1 MEMTKSKSAKNN
13 NHKRKSKRRTL
24 MALTGALFAGV
35 SGINSNGNAMNIIG
49 DNIANANT
57 IGFKSSRAVFF
68 DLLSADVG
76 GTKVG
81 LGSRLAASERAFVQG
96 GVETTN
102 SATDLAIQGHGLF
115 ILNDAQ
121 GGQFYSR
128 AGQFSIDKDGNL
140 VNPAGLAVQGIQLDP
155 NGNPISGLTNIVISQ
170 VVVSPAVTDTIGVAL
185 NLDATSTTPLTAMPA
200 DAAGT
205 QDTPGNWFAGSN
217 FSTVVTIYDSL
228 GQGHDLT
235 YLFRKTATA
244 NQWNVRVLANG
255 DEITG
260 GTAGQLRQINAAG
273 EVLAF
278 NANGTLNTG
287 ASTITAIGP
296 VAWNDGASAQS
307 IVAANNTFTGSTQF
321 ALPSSVSQVNQN
333 GSQSGI
339 LKSINIGTDG
349 TISGQFT
356 SGGNQPLFRIA
367 LADFA
372 NPQGLAHLGN
382 SLYLQSPESGP
393 PLLGN
398 PGDGSFGTLLSGS
411 LELSTVDLATE
422 FVKMVTTQRG
432 FQASSRTITVTDT
445 LLEEVSNLKR

>member
-1 MEMTKSKSAKNN
+1 
-13 NHKRKSKRRTL
+13 

-57 IGFKSSRAVFF
+57 IGFKSSRSVFF

-76 GTKVG
+76 GTKIG
-81 LGSRLAASERAFVQG
+81 LGSRLAASDRLFTQG

-102 SATDLAIQGHGLF
+102 SVTDLAVQGHGLF
-115 ILNDAQ
+115 ILKDAQ
-121 GGQFYSR
+121 GGTFYSR
-128 AGQFSIDKDGNL
+128 AGEFSIDKDGNL
-140 VNPAGLAVQGIQLDP
+140 SNPAGLAVQGVQLDG

-170 VVVSPAVTDTIGVAL
+170 LVVSPTPTTTVGIAA
-185 NLDATSTTPLTAMPA
+185 NLDATSTTPAGAMPA

-205 QDTPGNWFAGSN
+205 SSTPGTWFGAAN
-217 FSTVVTIYDSL
+217 FSTVVTVYDSL

-235 YLFRKTATA
+235 LLFRKTATA
-244 NQWNVRVLANG
+244 NEWSYRVVANAG
-255 DEITG
+255 EISG
-260 GTAGQLRQINAAG
+260 GTAGNLQQVNAAG
-273 EVLAF
+273 GLLAF
-278 NANGTLNTG
+278 NSNGSLDTTAPTNTNITAVGPITWANGAT
-287 ASTITAIGP
+287 SQSIP
-296 VAWNDGASAQS
+296 ASAFS
-307 IVAANNTFTGSTQF
+307 FTGSTQF
-321 ALPSSVSQVNQN
+321 AVPSSVSEINQN
-333 GSQSGI
+333 GSSSGI
-339 LKSINIGTDG
+339 LKGISIGNDG
-349 TISGQFT
+349 VITGQFT

-372 NPQGLAHLGN
+372 NPQGLAHVGN
-382 SLYLQSPESGP
+382 SLYLESQESGTA
-393 PLLGN
+393 LTGG
-398 PGDGSFGTLLSGS
+398 PGDGSFGTVLSGS

>member
-1 MEMTKSKSAKNN
+1 
-13 NHKRKSKRRTL
+13 

-115 ILNDAQ
+115 ILNDPQ

-140 VNPAGLAVQGIQLDP
+140 ANPAGLAVQGIQLDP

-200 DAAGT
+200 DAVGT

-255 DEITG
+255 GEVTG

-307 IVAANNTFTGSTQF
+307 VVAANNTFTGSTQF

-349 TISGQFT
+349 IISGQFT

-382 SLYLQSPESGP
+382 SLYLQSPDSGP

>member
-1 MEMTKSKSAKNN
+1 
-13 NHKRKSKRRTL
+13 

-35 SGINSNGNAMNIIG
+35 SGINSNGNAMNIVG

-76 GTKVG
+76 GTKIG
-81 LGSRLAASERAFVQG
+81 LGSRLAASDRLFVQG

-115 ILNDAQ
+115 ILKDAQ
-121 GGQFYSR
+121 GGTFYSR

-140 VNPAGLAVQGIQLDP
+140 SNPGGLAVQGVELDA
-155 NGNPISGLTNIVISQ
+155 NGNPTSGLTNVVISQ
-170 VVVSPAVTDTIGVAL
+170 LVVSPTPTTTVGISA
-185 NLDATSTTPLTAMPA
+185 NLDATSTTPSGAIPA

-205 QDTPGNWFAGSN
+205 SSTPGTWFGAAN
-217 FSTVVTIYDSL
+217 FSTVVTVYDSL

-235 YLFRKTATA
+235 VLFRKTATA
-244 NQWNVRVLANG
+244 NEWSYRVAANAS
-255 DEITG
+255 EISG
-260 GTAGQLRQINAAG
+260 GTAGNLQQVNAAG
-273 EVLAF
+273 GLLAF
-278 NANGTLNTG
+278 NSDGSLDSTAPTNTN
-287 ASTITAIGP
+287 ITAIGP
-296 VAWNDGASAQS
+296 ITWANGATSQSIPASAFS
-307 IVAANNTFTGSTQF
+307 FTGTTQF

-333 GSQSGI
+333 GSSSGI
-339 LKSINIGTDG
+339 LKGISIGNDG
-349 TISGQFT
+349 VITGQFT

-372 NPQGLAHLGN
+372 NPQGLAHVGN
-382 SLYLQSPESGP
+382 SLYLESQESGAA
-393 PLLGN
+393 LTGS
-398 PGDGSFGTLLSGS
+398 PGDGSFGTVLSGS

>member
-1 MEMTKSKSAKNN
+1 
-13 NHKRKSKRRTL
+13 

-76 GTKVG
+76 GTKIG
-81 LGSRLAASERAFVQG
+81 LGSRLAEAERSFVQG

-102 SATDLAIQGHGLF
+102 STTDLAIQGHGLF
-115 ILNDAQ
+115 ILQDDQ
-121 GGQFYSR
+121 GGTFYSR

-140 VNPAGLAVQGIQLDP
+140 ANPAGLAVQGIQLDA

-170 VVVSPAVTDTIGVAL
+170 VVVSPVETTDINIAL
-185 NLDATSTTPLTAMPA
+185 NLDATNSTPVPAIPA

-205 QDTPGNWFAGSN
+205 EADPGDWFAASN
-217 FSTVVTIYDSL
+217 FSTVVTIFDSL
-228 GQGHDLT
+228 GQSHDLT
-235 YLFRKTATA
+235 YLFRKTGTA
-244 NQWNVRVLANG
+244 NEWEMRVCANG
-255 DEITG
+255 SEITG
-260 GTAGQLRQINAAG
+260 GTAGQLQQVNVAG
-273 EVLAF
+273 AVLAF
-278 NANGTLNTG
+278 NTDGTLDTANTN
-287 ASTITAIGP
+287 ITAFGP
-296 VAWNDGASAQS
+296 IAWNDGASPQS
-307 IVAANNTFTGSTQF
+307 VAAADMSFTGTTQF
-321 ALPSSVSQVNQN
+321 ALPSAVSLVNQN

-339 LKSINIGTDG
+339 LKGINIGTDG
-349 TISGQFT
+349 VISGQFT

-372 NPQGLAHLGN
+372 NPQGLTHLGN
-382 SLYLQSPESGP
+382 SLYLQAPQSGP
-393 PLLGN
+393 AVLGN

>member
-1 MEMTKSKSAKNN
+1 
-13 NHKRKSKRRTL
+13 

-76 GTKVG
+76 GTKIG
-81 LGSRLAASERAFVQG
+81 LGSRLAASDRLFVQG

-102 SATDLAIQGHGLF
+102 SATDLAIQGRGLF
-115 ILNDAQ
+115 ILHDAQ
-121 GGQFYSR
+121 GGAYYSR

-140 VNPAGLAVQGIQLDP
+140 ANPAGLAVQGVRLDA
-155 NGNPISGLTNIVISQ
+155 NGNPISGLTNIVINQ
-170 VVVSPAVTDTIGVAL
+170 VVVSPAETTHIDMAL
-185 NLDATSTTPLTAMPA
+185 NLDATKNAPATALPT

-205 QDTPGNWFAGSN
+205 EDTPANWLAASN
-217 FSTVVTIYDSL
+217 FSTIVTAYDSL
-228 GQGHDLT
+228 GQAHDLT
-235 YLFRKTATA
+235 FVYTKTATA
-244 NQWNVRVLANG
+244 NQWQVRVLANAA
-255 DEITG
+255 EING
-260 GTAGQLRQINAAG
+260 GTAGNLQQVNAAG
-273 EVLAF
+273 MLLAF
-278 NANGTLNTG
+278 NSDGTLDTTTSNV
-287 ASTITAIGP
+287 TAIGP
-296 VAWNDGASAQS
+296 INWKNGAAAQS
-307 IVAANNTFTGSTQF
+307 IAGSDLDFTGTTQF

-339 LKSINIGTDG
+339 LKGIQIGTDG
-349 TISGQFT
+349 VITGQFT
-356 SGGNQPLFRIA
+356 SGGTQPLFRVA

-382 SLYLQSPESGP
+382 SLYLESNDSGP
-393 PLLGN
+393 VLLGN
-398 PGDGSFGTLLSGS
+398 PGDGSFGTVLSGS

-445 LLEEVSNLKR
+445 LLEEVANLKR

>member
-1 MEMTKSKSAKNN
+1 
-13 NHKRKSKRRTL
+13 

-76 GTKVG
+76 GTKIG
-81 LGSRLAASERAFVQG
+81 LGSRLAASDRLFVQG

-102 SATDLAIQGHGLF
+102 SATDIAIQGKGLF
-115 ILNDAQ
+115 VLRDAQ
-121 GGQFYSR
+121 GGTFYSR
-128 AGQFSIDKDGNL
+128 AGQFSVDKDGNL
-140 VNPAGLAVQGIQLDP
+140 VNPAGLAVQGTQLDA

-170 VVVSPAVTDTIGVAL
+170 LVVSPAETTEIDLAL
-185 NLDATSTTPLTAMPA
+185 NLDATEAVPSATLPA

-205 QDTPGNWFAGSN
+205 EDTAGNWFAGAN
-217 FSTVVTIYDSL
+217 FSTVVTVFDSL

-235 YLFRKTATA
+235 YLFSKTATA
-244 NQWNVRVLANG
+244 NQWDYRVVANAG
-255 DEITG
+255 EITG
-260 GTAGQLRQINAAG
+260 GTAGELQQVNAAG
-273 EVLAF
+273 GLLAF
-278 NANGTLNTG
+278 NPDGSLDTATSNVSNIG
-287 ASTITAIGP
+287 AI
-296 VAWNDGASAQS
+296 AWNNGANPQT
-307 IVAANNTFTGSTQF
+307 VALADMDFTGTTQF
-321 ALPSSVSQVNQN
+321 ALPSSVSQVDQN

-339 LKSINIGTDG
+339 LKGISIGTDG
-349 TISGQFT
+349 VITGQFT

-372 NPQGLAHLGN
+372 NPQGLAHVGN

-393 PLLGN
+393 SLTGN
-398 PGDGSFGTLLSGS
+398 PGDGSFGAVLSGS

>member
-1 MEMTKSKSAKNN
+1 
-13 NHKRKSKRRTL
+13 

-76 GTKVG
+76 GTKIG
-81 LGSRLAASERAFVQG
+81 LGSRLATSDRLFVQG

-102 SATDLAIQGHGLF
+102 SVTDLAIQGHGLF
-115 ILNDAQ
+115 ILRDAQ
-121 GGQFYSR
+121 GGTFYSR
-128 AGQFSIDKDGNL
+128 AGEFSIDKDGNL
-140 VNPAGLAVQGIQLDP
+140 ANPAGLAVQGTRLDSS
-155 NGNPISGLTNIVISQ
+155 GNPVSGLTNIVISQ
-170 VVVSPAVTDTIGVAL
+170 LVVAPTETDEISLAL
-185 NLDATSTTPLTAMPA
+185 NLDATQTAPATALPA

-205 QDTPGNWFAGSN
+205 EDTAGNWFGAAN

-235 YLFRKTATA
+235 YLFRQSGTA
-244 NQWNVRVLANG
+244 NEWDYRVVANAG
-255 DEITG
+255 EITG
-260 GTAGQLRQINAAG
+260 GTSGELQQVNAAG
-273 EVLAF
+273 GLLAF
-278 NANGTLNTG
+278 NADGTLDTTNT
-287 ASTITAIGP
+287 TIADIGP
-296 VAWNDGASAQS
+296 IAWANGANAQAVASADML
-307 IVAANNTFTGSTQF
+307 FTGTTQF

-333 GSQSGI
+333 GSSSGI
-339 LKSINIGTDG
+339 LKGISISTDG
-349 TISGQFT
+349 VITGQFT
-356 SGGNQPLFRIA
+356 SGGTQPLFRIA
-367 LADFA
+367 LGDFA

-382 SLYLQSPESGP
+382 SLYLQSNESGP
-393 PLLGN
+393 VLLGN
-398 PGDGSFGTLLSGS
+398 PGDGSFGTVLSGS